1 MTNSDYLIKATI
13 KKISEKLNRTFSSK
27 IDEAATAAQEVP
39 EILKKEIEILKD
51 EIIDEAKRM
60 EEESNNE
67 SLKREN
73 ITEEDTFFIKNSKKI
88 SLITKK
94 LNEINNILD
103 NKY

>member
-27 IDEAATAAQEVP
+27 IDEAASAAQEVP
-39 EILKKEIEILKD
+39 EILKKEIEILTN
-51 EIIDEAKRM
+51 EIIDEAKKM
-60 EEESNNE
+60 EEASKNQQVY
-67 SLKREN
+67 
-73 ITEEDTFFIKNSKKI
+73 TDTQEDTILIKTSKKI

-103 NKY
+103 N

>member
-73 ITEEDTFFIKNSKKI
+73 ITEEDTIFIKNSKKI

>member
-1 MTNSDYLIKATI
+1 MSNSDYLIKATI
-13 KKISEKLNRTFSSK
+13 KTISEKLNRTFSEK

-39 EILKKEIEILKD
+39 ELLKKEIEILKD

-60 EEESNNE
+60 EEESKNE
-67 SLKREN
+67 SHNK
-73 ITEEDTFFIKNSKKI
+73 EDGTNDPIFIKASKKM

-103 NKY
+103 N

>member
-1 MTNSDYLIKATI
+1 MSNSDYLIKATI

-39 EILKKEIEILKD
+39 ELLKKEIEILKN
-51 EIIDEAKRM
+51 EIIDEAKKM
-60 EEESNNE
+60 EEASKNE
-67 SLKREN
+67 TLNKETF
-73 ITEEDTFFIKNSKKI
+73 TEDPILIKTSKKI

-103 NKY
+103 N